1 MLRSAVVCNCRWC
14 FCTILPSFRLFLSCF
29 AGCVRVQIQ
38 LARADARGLG
48 RLMTWPWCNFNCR
61 HRHSRLAS
69 PNSSRAQFRPTCLTG
84 PVNFAH
90 PNHVPTV
97 ANIGGHLIEPVVR
110 PLCNFDCPRLGAT
123 TSRVCIH
130 ELSGVFSLT
139 PGAALDSEAAGL
151 GAAAVEQSCFSLRL
165 LTV

>member
-1 MLRSAVVCNCRWC
+1 MLHSAVGWNCRWC
-14 FCTILPSFRLFLSCF
+14 FCFIWEYLGLFLSCF
-29 AGCVRVQIQ
+29 AGCVRVAVQ
-38 LARADARGLG
+38 LARAGARGLG

-69 PNSSRAQFRPTCLTG
+69 PNSSRAQSRPTCLTR
-84 PVNFAH
+84 PVASITCL
-90 PNHVPTV
+90 PLL
-97 ANIGGHLIEPVVR
+97 IGGGHLIEPVVR
-110 PLCNFDCPRLGAT
+110 PLCNFDCPRLGTT

-130 ELSGVFSLT
+130 GFVWCCFFLT
-139 PGAALDSEAAGL
+139 PGPALDSEAAGL